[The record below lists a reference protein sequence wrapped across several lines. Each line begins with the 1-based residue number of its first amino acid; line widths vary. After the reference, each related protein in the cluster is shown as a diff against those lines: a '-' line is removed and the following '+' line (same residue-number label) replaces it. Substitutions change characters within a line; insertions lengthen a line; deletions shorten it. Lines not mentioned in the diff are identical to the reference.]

1 MPLLVVNPT
10 GGHSGGGEGIGV
22 AVFFIFFLVGFL
34 LGFFE
39 EVVVLEDFGDAV
51 ADYDATGLLV
61 AVGLGLTFGVGV
73 TPYAV
78 EASNTAVINEVKIN
92 LIFILCSI

>member
-1 MPLLVVNPT
+1 MLVVNPT

-22 AVFFIFFLVGFL
+22 AVFFTFFLVGFL

-39 EVVVLEDFGDAV
+39 GVVVLEDFGDAV
-51 ADYDATGLLV
+51 AEFDTTGLV
-61 AVGLGLTFGVGV
+61 VEVGLGLTLGVGV

-78 EASNTAVINEVKIN
+78 EASNMVAMNEVKIN
-92 LIFILCSI
+92 LVFILCSI

>member
-1 MPLLVVNPT
+1 MNPT
-10 GGHSGGGEGIGV
+10 GGHSGGGDGIGV

-39 EVVVLEDFGDAV
+39 DVVVLEDFVDAV
-51 ADYDATGLLV
+51 ADFDATGLLV

-78 EASNTAVINEVKIN
+78 EASNTAVINEAKIN

>member
-10 GGHSGGGEGIGV
+10 GGHSGGGERIGV

-39 EVVVLEDFGDAV
+39 DVVVPEDFGDAV
-51 ADYDATGLLV
+51 AVFDATGLLV

-78 EASNTAVINEVKIN
+78 EANNAAAINEVKIN
-92 LIFILCSI
+92 LIFTLCSI

>member
-39 EVVVLEDFGDAV
+39 DVVVLEDFGDAV
-51 ADYDATGLLV
+51 ADFDATGLLV

-78 EASNTAVINEVKIN
+78 EANNTAVINEVKIN